1 MTTRFFLWL
10 VGLFTAAIGLA
21 VLARFNPGNV
31 VLFYPPYRID
41 VSLNFFIVALVAGF
55 VLLLLIVNT
64 VRATMALPRRV
75 EEYRSMRQ
83 LRESGRALQDALRA
97 YLEGRYG
104 RVEKSARKATES
116 PEHAGLAALL
126 GARAAQRLHESA
138 RRDQWLATAAADT
151 SVRTA
156 RLVSTVELLS
166 EDNKDTDAALAALQE
181 LNTNGIRHAQA
192 LRLALKV
199 NQNSRNWPEV
209 LRLVRLLDKHNAL
222 HPALSRRL
230 RDMAYEAL
238 LPKAG
243 EDAEALKKLWAT
255 IPSADR
261 LSPLVAS
268 LAANAFVKT
277 GRQQDAADILEKAL
291 AAQWD
296 ARLLRAYRDCAA
308 SEGTA
313 TLLAQI
319 EQGEQWLRERPND
332 AELSLLLGA
341 LCQRQKLWGKAQRH
355 LEQAVLGATDRL
367 TLQEA
372 HLRLA
377 QMYEALG
384 QADAAATHFR
394 LCALTTKVP
403 PAKSSN

>member
-1 MTTRFFLWL
+1 MTTRFLLWL
-10 VGLFTAAIGLA
+10 VGLFAAAIGLA

-31 VLFYPPYRID
+31 VLFYPPYRVDI
-41 VSLNFFIVALVAGF
+41 SLNFFIVMLVLGF

-64 VRATMALPRRV
+64 IRATMALPRRV
-75 EEYRSMRQ
+75 EEYRAMRQ
-83 LRESGRALQDALRA
+83 LRESGRSLQEALRA

-104 RVEKSARKATES
+104 RVEKSARKAAAS
-116 PEHAGLAALL
+116 PEQAGLAALL
-126 GARAAQRLHESA
+126 GARAAQRLHEPE
-138 RRDQWLATAAADT
+138 RRDQWLSAAADDK
-151 SVRTA
+151 SARTA
-156 RLVSTVELLS
+156 RLVSAVELLS
-166 EDNKDTDAALAALQE
+166 EDNKDVDAALVALQE
-181 LNTNGIRHAQA
+181 MNANGIRHAQA

-209 LRLVRLLDKHNAL
+209 VRLVRLLDKHDAL

-230 RDMAYEAL
+230 REMAYEAL
-238 LPKAG
+238 LPKAA
-243 EDAEALKKLWAT
+243 EDAEALKKLWST

-261 LSPLVAS
+261 QSPTVAT
-268 LAANAFVKT
+268 LAANGFVRN
-277 GRQQDAADILEKAL
+277 GRQQEAADILERAL

-296 ARLLRAYRDCAA
+296 ARLLRAYRQCAA
-308 SEGTA
+308 PEGSA

-319 EQGEQWLRERPND
+319 ERGEQWLRERPND

-341 LCQRQKLWGKAQRH
+341 LCQKQKLWGKAQRH
-355 LEQAVLGATDRL
+355 LEQAVLGAADRP

-377 QMYEALG
+377 QMYETLG

-394 LCALTTKVP
+394 LCALTTQVP
-403 PAKSSN
+403 APKSPA